1 MGGVISSGGKAEEW
15 ESSVNGAMDSG
26 GKKLNRKER

>member
-15 ESSVNGAMDSG
+15 EFSDGAMDSG
-26 GKKLNRKER
+26 RKKLNRKER